1 MTMKLLKYSKNLII
15 GKNNYIEK
23 GVKIF
28 DDVTIGDNNKIY
40 SGTIIYPNTKIGN
53 NNVILNNNIIGE
65 HPVEAKEIFDKKK
78 FGGVEIGNNNF
89 FHVNNLIFNGYYKKT
104 IIKNNNKLLAECHIG
119 HDTNILDNVVL
130 YPRVIT
136 GGITTLMD
144 YSTIGMG
151 SFIQQNMVLGKY
163 SMIGMGNVASHNIF
177 PYFIYF
183 NQKYLRFN
191 KIKIPINIEIDK
203 HENEIRNLI
212 DDFKKN
218 YDVELVKK
226 YDLPKNISDDIC
238 EFLNLIKIKK
248 I

>member
-1 MTMKLLKYSKNLII
+1 MKMLKYPKNLII

-23 GVKIF
+23 GVKILEN
-28 DDVTIGDNNKIY
+28 VIIGNNNKIY

-65 HPVEAKEIFDKKK
+65 HPVEAKEVYNAKI

-89 FHVNNLIFNGYYKKT
+89 FHVNNLIFNGYYRKT
-104 IIKNNNKLLAECHIG
+104 IINDNNKLLAECHIG
-119 HDTNILDNVVL
+119 HDTNISDNVVL

-136 GGITTLMD
+136 GGITTLMN
-144 YSTIGMG
+144 YSTMGMG
-151 SFIQQNMVLGKY
+151 SFIQQNSVLGKY
-163 SMIGMGNVASHNIF
+163 SMIGMGNIASHNVF

-191 KIKIPINIEIDK
+191 KVKIPEKMEIDK
-203 HENEIRNLI
+203 YENDIRNLI
-212 DDFKKN
+212 EDLKKN
-218 YDVELVKK
+218 NCDIELVKK
-226 YDLPKNISDDIC
+226 YNLPKNILDDIY
-238 EFLNLIKIKK
+238 EFINLITIKK